1 MKDRT
6 PLIFRGLGYDRTTLT
21 LLSLGLEPDLPMV
34 YPRYST
40 WPFAKLH
47 FVICKEKLTPL
58 NLSMTSRIRS
68 ACYSMVREKISV
80 PSIKMKHVDS
90 PKPNSTLF
98 ISLVNVQGSPVV
110 LITPEWLYDPCF
122 MSVFFTDPCV
132 IISAFHIN
140 NRKVL
145 IPVQSVNE
153 WECRSLDHRVQ
164 SAEGQE
170 FLNVTIKKGKLI
182 LS

>member
-1 MKDRT
+1 
-6 PLIFRGLGYDRTTLT
+6 
-21 LLSLGLEPDLPMV
+21 
-34 YPRYST
+34 
-40 WPFAKLH
+40 
-47 FVICKEKLTPL
+47 
-58 NLSMTSRIRS
+58 
-68 ACYSMVREKISV
+68 MVREKISV

-90 PKPNSTLF
+90 FKPNRTLF
-98 ISLVNVQGSPVV
+98 IALVNVQGPPVL

-122 MSVFFTDPCV
+122 MSVFFTDRCV
-132 IISAFHIN
+132 IISVFNIN

-145 IPVQSVNE
+145 IPVQSVSE

-170 FLNVTIKKGKLI
+170 FLNVTIKNGKLT